1 MDITTRVIQS
11 SAFIHGAHWGR
22 FIDNSFSLVIVKS
35 RILEAYQLNDEQN
48 SLYCLLEQNLGF
60 EARFSTIYSHDSFDE
75 LILATVK
82 DIKIL
87 KFSQDYF
94 KITDIIDTGKEIDKI
109 SIWNNLLVVSI
120 SCRAIYIYK
129 YNTKEIRAVLN
140 SEGKL
145 IDWGFFRDTMLILE
159 NDTKKQEIV
168 WTGVNLDTFS
178 SQKRSIF
185 EAKCLPLN
193 IVVFQ
198 YQIFVFGLDSSV
210 FITNFQD
217 LDTGRHEIIQGIYS
231 SHAIFNNQLCIVTD
245 QGILY
250 TFDYR
255 LVQSDKL
262 LHPDSFI
269 VSLDSLL
276 FSVNSYGNSILFN
289 TNFTIA
295 AESLRNGITIDGV
308 LMDLHQGIDYKSLII
323 ASVNSICSCIYSL
336 SRTLSIYTIAKIPK
350 ISKLSINAIAID
362 NYLFL
367 LPDIHI
373 INISNYEII
382 GKPEFLD
389 IKPEKTLYISKLYE
403 KYIQITE
410 NKIYLSSQEKYS
422 FPHKALSGFIKDSY
436 IVVGLISQTVMF
448 FSNFSL
454 VFQLENID
462 FSTLYISSK
471 IYIGLQQSLLKSFTF
486 EGEETET
493 IETNG
498 IPHSYS

>member
-1 MDITTRVIQS
+1 M
-11 SAFIHGAHWGR
+11 
-22 FIDNSFSLVIVKS
+22 
-35 RILEAYQLNDEQN
+35 
-48 SLYCLLEQNLGF
+48 
-60 EARFSTIYSHDSFDE
+60 
-75 LILATVK
+75 
-82 DIKIL
+82 
-87 KFSQDYF
+87 
-94 KITDIIDTGKEIDKI
+94 
-109 SIWNNLLVVSI
+109 
-120 SCRAIYIYK
+120 
-129 YNTKEIRAVLN
+129 
-140 SEGKL
+140 
-145 IDWGFFRDTMLILE
+145 
-159 NDTKKQEIV
+159 
-168 WTGVNLDTFS
+168 DTFS